1 MIRDLRLSL
10 LVLLGAVALVLL
22 IACAN
27 VASLL
32 LARSSARRHEVAI
45 RAALGAPR
53 GRLLRQFLTESLLLG
68 GIGGGRRPVARG
80 ALDAPDPVAR

>member
-1 MIRDLRLSL
+1 M
-10 LVLLGAVALVLL
+10 LLGAVGLVLL

-53 GRLLRQFLTESLLLG
+53 RRLLRQFLTESVVLG
-68 GIGGGRRPVARG
+68 AIGGGAGMLLGG
-80 ALDAPDPVAR
+80 ALDAARPGAR